1 MKLVIDEKLKHRLIG
16 LAVIVSLVA
25 IFAPAVMKKSSQNL
39 VTNYSVHVRLPPK
52 PSAPNVVMS
61 DEKEL
66 FETIKVA
73 KVHIPEVSSESQ
85 LPELATMEA
94 IKSDSA
100 LQPIHELASNADN
113 KEQAALNES
122 VIPAIKSQAKI
133 ALKAAVV
140 KAAPVVAVIKK
151 PALKINKAIH
161 RPIAKKVAV
170 KALAKAD
177 IYAVQLASFA
187 QLANAQ
193 ALVNKLHSKGYKASF
208 TRIKGQQGP
217 IYKVYAGHSSNK
229 TAVLKVKTQLA
240 SAMQLNGFIVNTRV
254 S

>member
-39 VTNYSVHVRLPPK
+39 VANYSVHVRLPPK

-73 KVHIPEVSSESQ
+73 KVHIPEVSSETQ
-85 LPELATMEA
+85 LPELAAMET
-94 IKSDSA
+94 IKSDS
-100 LQPIHELASNADN
+100 LVQPAHELTDN
-113 KEQAALNES
+113 KEEVALNES
-122 VIPAIKSQAKI
+122 IIPAVKSQAKI
-133 ALKAAVV
+133 ALKKPAKV
-140 KAAPVVAVIKK
+140 APVVAVIKK
-151 PALKINKAIH
+151 PAAKINQAIR
-161 RPIAKKVAV
+161 RPTAKKVAI

-208 TRIKGQQGP
+208 TRMKGQQGP
-217 IYKVYAGHSSNK
+217 VYKVYAGHSSNK

>member
-1 MKLVIDEKLKHRLIG
+1 MKLVLDEKLKHRLIG

-39 VTNYSVHVRLPPK
+39 VTNYSVHVRLPQK
-52 PSAPNVVMS
+52 PVAPHVEMS

-73 KVHIPEVSSESQ
+73 KVHIPEVSAESQ
-85 LPELATMEA
+85 LPELAAMET
-94 IKSDSA
+94 IKSDS
-100 LQPIHELASNADN
+100 LVQPVHELAEN
-113 KEQAALNES
+113 KKQDTLNEP
-122 VIPAIKSQAKI
+122 VISEVKKQAKL
-133 ALKAAVV
+133 ALKAPI
-140 KAAPVVAVIKK
+140 KAAPVLAVIKK
-151 PALKINKAIH
+151 PAAKINTAMR
-161 RPIAKKVAV
+161 RPIPKKVVV

-208 TRIKGQQGP
+208 TRMKGQQGP